1 MKKIFLVSL
10 LIAGITITAQV
21 KTPQASP
28 SSKIEQVVGLTTV
41 EVNYSR
47 PSAKGRT
54 VYGDLVPYGK
64 YWRTGAN
71 ENTTVTFSEDVK
83 IGTGELKKGKYAL
96 FTLPKA
102 DSWDVIFYSDTNNWG
117 LPQEWDDKKVALRVT
132 VKPETLNKSV
142 ESFTISL
149 NNLTNDSGALQISWE
164 RTIVSVP
171 FTVPT
176 QEITISNIERV
187 LAGPSA
193 ADYFSASK
201 YYFESDKELN
211 KSLTWV
217 NKAIEM
223 VVAEGKAAPFW
234 YLRLKSL
241 VQAKSGDKKGAI
253 ATAKLSLEGAI
264 KAGNKDYEKMN
275 NDSIAEWS
283 K

>member
-1 MKKIFLVSL
+1 MKKVIVVFLLTSWLSL
-10 LIAGITITAQV
+10 TAQV

-28 SSKIEQVVGLTTV
+28 ASKIEQVVGLTSV
-41 EVNYSR
+41 QIEYSR

-71 ENTTVTFSEDVK
+71 ENTTITFSENVK
-83 IGTGELKKGKYAL
+83 FGSGELKKGKYAIY
-96 FTLPKA
+96 TLPKA
-102 DSWDVIFYSDTNNWG
+102 DSWDVIFYTDSNNWG
-117 LPQEWDDKKVALRVT
+117 LPQEWDDKKIALKVA

-149 NNLTNDSGALQISWE
+149 NNLTNDSGVLEISWE
-164 RTIVSVP
+164 RTLVTVP

-176 QEITISNIERV
+176 QEIAMNSIEKAM
-187 LAGPSA
+187 AGPTA
-193 ADYFSASK
+193 GDYFSSAK
-201 YYFESDKELN
+201 YYYESDKELN
-211 KSLTWV
+211 KALLWI
-217 NKAIEM
+217 NNAI
-223 VVAEGKAAPFW
+223 AATPSDRDVPFW

-241 VQAKSGDKKGAI
+241 IQAKLGDKKGAI
-253 ATAKLSLEGAI
+253 QTAKYSLDGAI

-275 NDSIAEWS
+275 NDSIKEWS

>member
-1 MKKIFLVSL
+1 MV
-10 LIAGITITAQV
+10 GISITAQV

-28 SSKIEQVVGLTTV
+28 SANIEQVVGLTTV

-54 VYGDLVPYGK
+54 VYGELVPYGK

-71 ENTTVTFSEDVK
+71 ENTTVTFSENVMF
-83 IGTGELKKGKYAL
+83 GTKELKKGKYAL
-96 FTLPKA
+96 YTLPKA

-117 LPQEWDDKKVALRVT
+117 LPQEWDDKKIALRVN

-149 NNLTNDSGALQISWE
+149 NNLTNDSGNLEISWE
-164 RTIVSVP
+164 RTIVSVL

-176 QEITISNIERV
+176 QEIAINSIEKT
-187 LAGPSA
+187 LAGPSYS
-193 ADYFSASK
+193 DYFAAAK
-201 YYFESDKELN
+201 YYYESDKDPN
-211 KSLTWV
+211 KALLWV
-217 NKAIEM
+217 NNAISSAPSDND
-223 VVAEGKAAPFW
+223 VPFW

-241 VQAKSGDKKGAI
+241 IQAKLGDKRGAI
-253 ATAKLSLEGAI
+253 QTAKYSLEGAV

-275 NDSIAEWS
+275 NDSIKEWS